1 MVKSMTGYGRAVE
14 TVNGREFTV
23 EIRSV
28 NNRYLD
34 CTVKLP
40 RSFSF
45 AEEAVKA
52 AVKAAVSRGKVDVYI
67 SVRSETEADVQVT
80 LNKPVVEG
88 YLAAMRQMVADYG
101 VCDDISVSTLSRM
114 SDVFVVDKPKAD
126 EDQLKADLLSVVD
139 KALAA
144 YDQMRITEGLAL
156 ENDLRSRAATIL
168 ELVAQVEEQNPKT
181 VSDYRKRLEEKMRE
195 VLENKSIDES
205 RILTEAAIFADK
217 VAVDEETVRLRSHLE
232 QMDEMLSGSG
242 GIGRKL
248 DFLLQEMNR
257 EANTIGSKCTDVRL
271 ARIVVDIKAELEKI
285 REQTQNIE

>member
-40 RSFSF
+40 RSVSF

-52 AVKAAVSRGKVDVYI
+52 AVKAAVSRGKVDVFI

-80 LNKPVVEG
+80 LNKPVLEG
-88 YLAAMRQMVADYG
+88 YLAAMRQMVSDYG
-101 VCDDISVSTLSRM
+101 VKDDISVSTLSRM

-126 EDQLKADLLSVVD
+126 EDQLKADLLSVVE
-139 KALAA
+139 KALEA
-144 YDQMRITEGLAL
+144 YDAMRVAEGLAL

-168 ELVAQVEEQNPKT
+168 ELVAQVEELNPKT

-217 VAVDEETVRLRSHLE
+217 VAVDEETVRLRSHLK
-232 QMDEMLSGSG
+232 QMNSMLSGG
-242 GIGRKL
+242 GAVGRKL

-257 EANTIGSKCTDVRL
+257 EANTIGSKCSDVKV

>member
-1 MVKSMTGYGRAVE
+1 MIKSMTGYGRAVE

-40 RSFSF
+40 RAVSF
-45 AEEAVKA
+45 AEDAVKQ

-67 SVRSETEADVQVT
+67 SMKSESAEDTT
-80 LNKPVVEG
+80 ISLNKVVLEG
-88 YLAAMRQMVADYG
+88 YLAAMEQMVREYP
-101 VCDDISVSTLSRM
+101 VTNDISVSLLSKMPEVFTLERSE
-114 SDVFVVDKPKAD
+114 VD
-126 EDQLKADLLSVVD
+126 EQQLQQDLLQAVGV
-139 KALAA
+139 ALKN
-144 YDQMRITEGLAL
+144 YDAMRSTEGVAL
-156 ENDLRSRAATIL
+156 DGDLRKRGQAIL
-168 ELVAQVEEQNPKT
+168 EMVAQVEAGNTQT
-181 VSDYRKRLEEKMRE
+181 VVDYRTRLENKLRE
-195 VLENKSIDES
+195 VLASANIDES

-217 VAVDEETVRLRSHLE
+217 VAVDEETVRLRSHLQ
-232 QMDEMLSGSG
+232 QMNTMLDG
-242 GIGRKL
+242 GGAVGRKL

>member
-88 YLAAMRQMVADYG
+88 YLAAMRQMVSDYG
-101 VCDDISVSTLSRM
+101 VTDDISVSTLSRM

-126 EDQLKADLLSVVD
+126 EDQLKADLLRVVE
-139 KALAA
+139 KALLA
-144 YDQMRITEGLAL
+144 YDAMRVTEGLAL
-156 ENDLRSRAATIL
+156 ENDLRSRANTIL
-168 ELVAQVEEQNPKT
+168 ELVAQVEELNPKT

-232 QMDEMLSGSG
+232 QMDAMLSGNG

-257 EANTIGSKCTDVRL
+257 EANTTGSKCSDVKV

>member
-1 MVKSMTGYGRAVE
+1 MTGYGRAVE

-80 LNKPVVEG
+80 LNKPVLEG

-101 VCDDISVSTLSRM
+101 VHDDISVSTLSRM
-114 SDVFVVDKPKAD
+114 SDIFVVDKPKAD
-126 EDQLKADLLSVVD
+126 EDQLKADLLGCHFMD
-139 KALAA
+139 ANGCEFNQIDFMHLTRQGHAQLAERFAALVP
-144 YDQMRITEGLAL
+144 QI
-156 ENDLRSRAATIL
+156 
-168 ELVAQVEEQNPKT
+168 
-181 VSDYRKRLEEKMRE
+181 
-195 VLENKSIDES
+195 
-205 RILTEAAIFADK
+205 
-217 VAVDEETVRLRSHLE
+217 
-232 QMDEMLSGSG
+232 
-242 GIGRKL
+242 
-248 DFLLQEMNR
+248 
-257 EANTIGSKCTDVRL
+257 
-271 ARIVVDIKAELEKI
+271 IK
-285 REQTQNIE
+285 